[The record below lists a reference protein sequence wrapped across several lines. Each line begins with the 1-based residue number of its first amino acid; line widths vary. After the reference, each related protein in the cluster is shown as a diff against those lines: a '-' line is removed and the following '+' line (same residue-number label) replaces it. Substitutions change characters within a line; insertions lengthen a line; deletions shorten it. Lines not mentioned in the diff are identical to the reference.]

1 MKTVSLDTWVHL
13 LGMVGL
19 LGGLVFVGL
28 EMQQSQRI
36 ALAAQVQARAEMQ
49 TDRLLSSIEGNLD
62 GYILFSDAN
71 FNFDERS
78 EEKKQVAILLQH
90 WKGVMLENNLY
101 QYRTGLFAE
110 EYWTQTSGRIAN
122 WYNNCEL
129 RPNIDAQYVE
139 SFVEYL
145 RTLPDDCARE
155 LIEQ

>member
-1 MKTVSLDTWVHL
+1 MKTVSLDTWVQL

-71 FNFDERS
+71 FNFDELS
-78 EEKKQVAILLQH
+78 EEK
-90 WKGVMLENNLY
+90 
-101 QYRTGLFAE
+101 
-110 EYWTQTSGRIAN
+110 
-122 WYNNCEL
+122 
-129 RPNIDAQYVE
+129 
-139 SFVEYL
+139 
-145 RTLPDDCARE
+145 
-155 LIEQ
+155 

>member
-1 MKTVSLDTWVHL
+1 MKKVSLDTWVQL

-28 EMQQSQRI
+28 EMRQSQRI

-62 GYILFSDAN
+62 GYILFSNAN
-71 FNFDERS
+71 FNFDELS
-78 EEKKQVAILLQH
+78 EERKQVAILLHQ

-129 RPNIDAQYVE
+129 RPNIDAQYVD

-155 LIEQ
+155 VIEQ

>member
-1 MKTVSLDTWVHL
+1 MKKVSLDTWIQL
-13 LGMVGL
+13 LGMLGL

-71 FNFDERS
+71 FNFDELS
-78 EEKKQVAILLQH
+78 EERKQVAILLHQ

-129 RPNIDAQYVE
+129 RPNLDAQYVD

-155 LIEQ
+155 VIGQ

>member
-1 MKTVSLDTWVHL
+1 MKKVSLDTWVQL

-28 EMQQSQRI
+28 EMRQSQRI

-71 FNFDERS
+71 FNFDELS
-78 EEKKQVAILLQH
+78 EEKKQVAILLHQ

-139 SFVEYL
+139 SFIEYL

-155 LIEQ
+155 VIEQ

>member
-1 MKTVSLDTWVHL
+1 MKTVSLDTWVQL

-71 FNFDERS
+71 FNFDEPS
-78 EEKKQVAILLQH
+78 EEREQVAILLH
-90 WKGVMLENNLY
+90 
-101 QYRTGLFAE
+101 
-110 EYWTQTSGRIAN
+110 
-122 WYNNCEL
+122 
-129 RPNIDAQYVE
+129 
-139 SFVEYL
+139 
-145 RTLPDDCARE
+145 
-155 LIEQ
+155 